1 MDNRIIKYVVIEN
14 VTEAFVE
21 SLRAAGAHL
30 SVHDE
35 LPTIEV
41 LKEVEAPIPE
51 LAAKIIAL
59 INDEVQKE
67 SAKVADR
74 YLVQGHGAVVRG
86 PIQLPQGH
94 FHQLLRR
101 HRHLIPAS
109 SRRWR

>member
-1 MDNRIIKYVVIEN
+1 MDNGIIKYVVIEN

-21 SLRAAGAHL
+21 SLRAAGVPL

-67 SAKVADR
+67 SAKVADK
-74 YLVQGHGAVVRG
+74 YSVFETAFNSLKQIVEGAKPVEDTVADE
-86 PIQLPQGH
+86 IKE
-94 FHQLLRR
+94 
-101 HRHLIPAS
+101 
-109 SRRWR
+109 